1 LPSTPAPAIL
11 VVLVMTDCC
20 PAVDGGLPVSDPH
33 PPASATTT
41 AVRVAVEAATG
52 PVRRLLIR
60 TSPTLTSGHFPAGR
74 ATS

>member
-1 LPSTPAPAIL
+1 
-11 VVLVMTDCC
+11 VLVMTDCC

-33 PPASATTT
+33 PPASVTTT
-41 AVRVAVEAATG
+41 AVSVAVEAATR